1 MTAKTRESGTFD
13 AATLLE
19 GLVDGVG
26 VVDAA
31 GEIVWMSG
39 RLAAQTPE
47 VMRRFADT
55 CRDILREAKSD
66 RANHLRRFRSGTK
79 TFEVAI
85 SKLAVAGQGDHVVA
99 TLLNITPRQ
108 RLFDRIEQVDNAGDL
123 MLNLD
128 AVIVNP
134 LNVAERL
141 KLLESRVEQALR
153 ELFAASNYQVRLLD
167 RKTRVLELVLH
178 RGIAPL
184 PIGQQMRADIDGAGI
199 TGYVASTG
207 QSYLCKDP
215 ANDPRYRAGLPNC
228 RCSLTTPLLLHD
240 RVVGTINLESGD
252 PRAFE
257 EEDQFLLELYGR
269 YVAMALNILD
279 MLIVER
285 YTTNQRITG
294 SVQEE
299 IAIPVR
305 TLRESLES
313 LRGNMSN
320 TSAGMLALGQMEDCV
335 ATLEK
340 RLQNATEGFKGVLG
354 VDRIS
359 VAGSQ
364 QPKLAGR
371 RVLVVDDEAGI
382 REAIVNILSQQ
393 GAVVTSFEKG
403 EPALLALEEAKNKNA
418 PFELVLSDVRL
429 PDRNGYEIF
438 RATKAIDTET
448 PVILMTGFGYDPN
461 HSIVRS
467 SQEGLHCFLFKPF
480 QAQQLLDEA
489 CKAIVTPPPAGL

>member
-1 MTAKTRESGTFD
+1 MTAKTRELGTFD

-66 RANHLRRFRSGTK
+66 RASHLRRFRSGTK

-85 SKLAVAGQGDHVVA
+85 SKLTVAGQSDHTVA
-99 TLLNITPRQ
+99 TLLNVTPRQ
-108 RLFDRIEQVDNAGDL
+108 RLFDRIEQVDNAGDM

-215 ANDPRYRAGLPNC
+215 ANDPRYRSGLPNC
-228 RCSLTTPLLLHD
+228 RCSLT
-240 RVVGTINLESGD
+240 R
-252 PRAFE
+252 RCC
-257 EEDQFLLELYGR
+257 
-269 YVAMALNILD
+269 
-279 MLIVER
+279 
-285 YTTNQRITG
+285 YTTAWWEPSIWKVETRAPLRKRINFFL
-294 SVQEE
+294 SCM
-299 IAIPVR
+299 AA
-305 TLRESLES
+305 
-313 LRGNMSN
+313 MSPW
-320 TSAGMLALGQMEDCV
+320 
-335 ATLEK
+335 
-340 RLQNATEGFKGVLG
+340 R
-354 VDRIS
+354 
-359 VAGSQ
+359 
-364 QPKLAGR
+364 
-371 RVLVVDDEAGI
+371 
-382 REAIVNILSQQ
+382 
-393 GAVVTSFEKG
+393 
-403 EPALLALEEAKNKNA
+403 
-418 PFELVLSDVRL
+418 
-429 PDRNGYEIF
+429 
-438 RATKAIDTET
+438 
-448 PVILMTGFGYDPN
+448 
-461 HSIVRS
+461 
-467 SQEGLHCFLFKPF
+467 
-480 QAQQLLDEA
+480 
-489 CKAIVTPPPAGL
+489 

>member
-1 MTAKTRESGTFD
+1 MNANARAARTFD
-13 AATLLE
+13 AAALLE
-19 GLVDGVG
+19 GMMDGVG

-55 CRDILREAKSD
+55 CRDILREA
-66 RANHLRRFRSGTK
+66 RPERLNQLRRFRSGTK
-79 TFEVAI
+79 TFEVAV
-85 SKLAVAGQGDHVVA
+85 SKLPAAGRSDHVVA
-99 TLLNITPRQ
+99 TLLNVTPRQ
-108 RLFDRIEQVDNAGDL
+108 RIVDRIEQVDSAGDQ

-141 KLLESRVEQALR
+141 KLLETRVEQSLR

-184 PIGQQMRADIDGAGI
+184 PIGQRMCADMEGSGI
-199 TGYVASTG
+199 SGYVASTG
-207 QSYLCKDP
+207 QSYLCRDP
-215 ANDPRYRAGLPNC
+215 ANDPRYRPGLPNC
-228 RCSLTTPLLLHD
+228 RCSLTSPLLLHE

-299 IAIPVR
+299 ISIPVR
-305 TLRESLES
+305 ALRDALES
-313 LRGNMSN
+313 LRSA
-320 TSAGMLALGQMEDCV
+320 TSHSSAVLLSLGQMEDAI
-335 ATLEK
+335 ATLER

-359 VAGSQ
+359 VAGSI

-382 REAIVNILSQQ
+382 RDAISGILTQH
-393 GAVVTSFEKG
+393 GAMVTAFERG
-403 EPALLALEEAKNKNA
+403 DAALAALESAKRENK

-438 RATKAIDTET
+438 RATKAIDAET

-489 CKAIVTPPPAGL
+489 CKAIDALPRPNL

>member
-1 MTAKTRESGTFD
+1 MTAKTHESGTFD
-13 AATLLE
+13 AAALLE

-26 VVDAA
+26 VVDAS

-55 CRDILREAKSD
+55 CRDILREAKPD
-66 RANHLRRFRSGTK
+66 RPNQLRRFRSGTK

-85 SKLAVAGQGDHVVA
+85 SKMEVAGRSDHAVA
-99 TLLNITPRQ
+99 TLLNVTPRQ

-141 KLLESRVEQALR
+141 KLLESRVEQSLR

-184 PIGQQMRADIDGAGI
+184 PIGQQMRADMEGAGI

-207 QSYLCKDP
+207 QSYLCKEP
-215 ANDPRYRAGLPNC
+215 ASDPRYRAGLPNC
-228 RCSLTTPLLLHD
+228 RCSLTSPLLLHD

-285 YTTNQRITG
+285 YTTNQRIAG

-305 TLRESLES
+305 SLRESLES
-313 LRGNMSN
+313 LRGTIANS
-320 TSAGMLALGQMEDCV
+320 SAGMLALGQMEDCV
-335 ATLEK
+335 ASLEK
-340 RLQNATEGFKGVLG
+340 RLQSATDGFKGILG

-359 VAGSQ
+359 VAGTT

-382 REAIVNILSQQ
+382 RDAIVSILSQH
-393 GAVVTSFEKG
+393 GAVVTAFERG
-403 EPALLALEEAKNKNA
+403 EPALAALESAKKEDK

-489 CKAIVTPPPAGL
+489 CKAIVTPPHGL